1 MTSTVNVRAIL
12 TFVIAIIVAL
22 WLGVSIV
29 TEQTGTILKV
39 GGASLLLLCAILGK
53 RMWLLMFFFMAL
65 DIPLL
70 RGFSTAQLGM
80 GLFLGF
86 GTLMF
91 FMHRLPVRFVFGELE
106 FWRLAVAL
114 CVMSAHHVE
123 SWRSRGELAARQVP
137 CNRPLVVRVGRRT
150 IPASRAPFDRM
161 PFHQTSDAPD
171 GAQNVA
177 TCSART

>member
-114 CVMSAHHVE
+114 CV
-123 SWRSRGELAARQVP
+123 LQVYLRNP
-137 CNRPLVVRVGRRT
+137 AGLGIFGTSSVGGKSYFIFILNFCASLLLGFLV
-150 IPASRAPFDRM
+150 
-161 PFHQTSDAPD
+161 
-171 GAQNVA
+171 
-177 TCSART
+177 